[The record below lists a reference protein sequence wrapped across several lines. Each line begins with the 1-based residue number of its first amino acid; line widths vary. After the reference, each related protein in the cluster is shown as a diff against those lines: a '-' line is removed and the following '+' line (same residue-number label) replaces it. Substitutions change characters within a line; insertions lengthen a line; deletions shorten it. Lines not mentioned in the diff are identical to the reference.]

1 MSVTF
6 PKKIESGMF
15 PKGHVQ
21 GIAVDQTRGYVYYSF
36 TTSLVKTDLQGKL
49 IGTVEGLTGHL
60 GCIDI
65 NKENGKVYGS
75 LEYKNDAIGQGIFKG
90 LLGREGA
97 PLTNAFYIAIF
108 DVERIT
114 SIGMDA
120 ERDGIMR
127 AVYLPDVTEDFDAKG
142 IGGDHRYA
150 CSGCDGT
157 AFGPVFGAD
166 ADSPYMLMLAYGIYS
181 DTERED
187 NDHQIILQYD
197 WRQFESYAKP
207 LTQEQPHQ
215 SGPRAD
221 ARYFAF
227 TGNTNWGVQNLYYD
241 REHAQWMLFVYRGK
255 KPQYPNYGLYLVDAT
270 KAAERKPLAGLNGE
284 VGALLTLKTLGN
296 VHEESG
302 ICGFDI
308 DLGQFGVHGLGD
320 NLFYLAR
327 PTKQTTPFKAQGA
340 TLELYRYTGKAPAGF
355 ELL

>member
-1 MSVTF
+1 MVQPDEIIRSNRKTLAISIDCNNRLIVRAPYRCGEERIFAFIQEKETWILR
-6 PKKIESGMF
+6 KKAERVGTGIELPPESL
-15 PKGHVQ
+15 
-21 GIAVDQTRGYVYYSF
+21 DGYEF
-36 TTSLVKTDLQGKL
+36 L
-49 IGTVEGLTGHL
+49 
-60 GCIDI
+60 
-65 NKENGKVYGS
+65 
-75 LEYKNDAIGQGIFKG
+75 
-90 LLGREGA
+90 LLGERHRIS
-97 PLTNAFYIAIF
+97 LTE
-108 DVERIT
+108 DRK
-114 SIGMDA
+114 IGYDKNV
-120 ERDGIMR
+120 R

-166 ADSPYMLMLAYGIYS
+166 ADTPYMLMLAYGIYS

-255 KPQYPNYGLYLVDAT
+255 KPQYPNYGLYLVDAA